1 MRPPAATWSQIATPS
16 LERGATG
23 AKSNL
28 FRLQA
33 APAMFYGMDRAHWQ
47 KELRKA
53 EAELEAA
60 RTLTA
65 VKVAARK
72 LQRAKT
78 ELKSLEDAPAE
89 RPKRRASRGRASG
102 ATSS

>member
-1 MRPPAATWSQIATPS
+1 MSGAPPAPN
-16 LERGATG
+16 RTG
-23 AKSNL
+23 SVSKPR
-28 FRLQA
+28 RLL
-33 APAMFYGMDRAHWQ
+33 FYGMDRAHWQ